1 MRMMRSNPTTAG
13 PLVKRVTKVDELIS
27 LSFFAKKNVFAKCLV
42 ATLGISNMSFYMKK
56 AHLAA
61 VL

>member
-27 LSFFAKKNVFAKCLV
+27 LFFRKNWFCELFLEV
-42 ATLGISNMSFYMKK
+42 TL
-56 AHLAA
+56 ALR
-61 VL
+61 VLLYIDQKSHS